1 MLLAA
6 LLSIHCAALGAAPA
20 ETELTAGVAVNG
32 TTAENEAAFFNFTLA
47 PYEDAVL
54 TLTMLDGDADVY
66 VLGPVFSRSSGF
78 GPGPARAPADGDFNR
93 YSWDWSSVES
103 AGTDEVIY
111 VSSVDDSLT
120 DASFPMNDIARHRT
134 FRVGVWGASRRR

>member
-1 MLLAA
+1 MWRLRVGARGDGGARARSAMARVPGRRGPPTLRTRGRSSAVLLAA

-32 TTAENEAAFFNFTLA
+32 TTAKNEAAFFHFTLA

-66 VLGPVFSRSSGF
+66 VLL
-78 GPGPARAPADGDFNR
+78 
-93 YSWDWSSVES
+93 
-103 AGTDEVIY
+103 
-111 VSSVDDSLT
+111 SL
-120 DASFPMNDIARHRT
+120 IHI
-134 FRVGVWGASRRR
+134 